1 MSKKATKAAD
11 NVMYQARMEA
21 AEYNDRLSS
30 RESAAEIVG
39 IERTRLAHIELG
51 TVYPHPDEIAIMSEM
66 YNAPELRN
74 HYCSQICPLGRK
86 TVEAVEMKELEAT
99 TLQLLSSLRKIPL
112 ITDSLIDI
120 VEDGVI
126 DDNEKPDMEE
136 ILKVLKKVAVK
147 IKTLELVYEK
157 LIANQ

>member
-1 MSKKATKAAD
+1 
-11 NVMYQARMEA
+11 
-21 AEYNDRLSS
+21 
-30 RESAAEIVG
+30 
-39 IERTRLAHIELG
+39 
-51 TVYPHPDEIAIMSEM
+51 MSEM

-99 TLQLLSSLRKIPL
+99 TLQLLSSLRRIPL

-147 IKTLELVYEK
+147 IKTGTLC
-157 LIANQ
+157 